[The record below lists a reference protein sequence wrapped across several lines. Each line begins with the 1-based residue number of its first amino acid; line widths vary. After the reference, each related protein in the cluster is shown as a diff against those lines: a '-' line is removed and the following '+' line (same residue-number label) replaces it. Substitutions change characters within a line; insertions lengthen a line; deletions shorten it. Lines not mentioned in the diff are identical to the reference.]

1 MPELLLELFSEEIPA
16 RMQLRAAEDLRR
28 LAVEKLTA
36 AKLAHNGAR
45 TFVTPRRLT
54 LVVDGLPARQPD
66 IVEEKKGPRVGAP
79 EEAIKGFLRS
89 AALNSIEQCEK
100 RLIGKNE
107 FWFAVTAIRGLPTD
121 RALVEVLQET
131 IDGMSWPKSMR
142 WGTNT
147 FRWVRPLHNI
157 LAIFDGQPIALEFDL
172 RRDDPNIVLQ
182 ISEEHTLVANNC
194 SRGHRFLAPAEFI
207 VSNFADYAEKLRAGY
222 VLLDPAARRQKIADD
237 LALMA
242 KGEGL
247 RLKDDPGLLDEVA
260 GLVEFPVVLA
270 GTIEPEFMD
279 LPHEVLTTSMRA
291 HQKYF
296 ALLDAQG
303 ALAAKFLVVA
313 NNLTEDGGAT
323 IVAGN
328 QRVLRARLSD
338 AKFFWDQDRK
348 VKLEARVPKLA
359 ERIFHARLGSVLD
372 KVARVERLV
381 DAIAPHVEGA
391 DTALAKRA
399 ARLAKADLSTGMV
412 GEFPELQGAMGRY
425 YALHDGEK
433 LEVAD
438 AVAEHYSPLGPNDRC
453 PTAPTSV
460 VVALADKIDTL
471 VGFFAIGE
479 KPTGSRDPYA
489 LRRAALG
496 AIRLILENRIR
507 FGLARTFKN
516 TFDIIHPP
524 GLPLFDLENSKARI
538 STDIEP
544 VPENTEASRTLIRSF
559 VRDELLAFFADRLK
573 VHLREQGV
581 RHDLIAAVFAPRI
594 AASRNP
600 LPTGEGRVRADA
612 APQSAPTQH
621 DGNSPNPLPR
631 GEGTVGEGTEG
642 EGIEVE
648 DDLVRLLAR
657 VAALDAFLKSED
669 GANLLTAYR
678 RASNIVRIEEKKD
691 GRSYDEAPDP
701 SQMREAAEAAL
712 AERLVDV
719 ERLSSA
725 ALRNEEFGVAM
736 AALARLRR
744 PVDEFFNQVTVNS
757 EDAGLRIN
765 RLRLL
770 SQIRAT
776 LNQVADFAQIEG

>member
-16 RMQLRAAEDLRR
+16 RMQLRAAGDLRR
-28 LAVEKLTA
+28 LVVERLA
-36 AKLAHNGAR
+36 AALLAHDEAR
-45 TFVTPRRLT
+45 AFVTPRRLA
-54 LVVDGLPARQPD
+54 LVVTGLPLAQAD
-66 IVEEKKGPRVGAP
+66 VAEEKRGPRVGAP
-79 EEAIKGFLRS
+79 DAAVQGFLKS
-89 AALNSIEQCEK
+89 AGIASLAECEE
-100 RLIGKNE
+100 RDTGKGI
-107 FWFAVTAIRGLPTD
+107 FYFAVIRRAGRQTADLLPELL
-121 RALVEVLQET
+121 RAAILDLP
-131 IDGMSWPKSMR
+131 WLKSMR
-142 WGTNT
+142 FPAAP
-147 FRWVRPLHNI
+147 FRWVRPLTSAICLLDGKI
-157 LAIFDGQPIALEFDL
+157 LPLELGAVPVGD
-172 RRDDPNIVLQ
+172 
-182 ISEEHTLVANNC
+182 TT
-194 SRGHRFLAPAEFI
+194 RGHRFLAPAQFA
-207 VSNFADYAEKLRAGY
+207 VSGFADYAEKLRAGY
-222 VLLDPAARRQKIADD
+222 VILDPAARRQKIADD

-247 RLKDDPGLLDEVA
+247 RLKDDAGLLDEVA
-260 GLVEFPVVLA
+260 GLVEFPVVLV
-270 GTIEPEFMD
+270 GRIEPEFMD
-279 LPHEVLTTSMRA
+279 LPQEVLTTSMRA

-296 ALLDAQG
+296 ALTDASVN
-303 ALAAKFLVVA
+303 LAPKFLVVA
-313 NNLTEDGGAT
+313 NNLTADGGAT

-348 VKLEARVPKLA
+348 VKLESRVAKLA
-359 ERIFHARLGSVLD
+359 ERIFHAKLGSVLD
-372 KVARVERLV
+372 KVTRVEKLV
-381 DAIAPHVEGA
+381 EAIAPHVEGA
-391 DTALAKRA
+391 DAALARRA

-412 GEFPELQGAMGRY
+412 GEFPELQGVMGRY
-425 YALHDGEK
+425 YALHDREP
-433 LEVAD
+433 LEIAD

-471 VGFFAIGE
+471 VGFFSIGE

-496 AIRLILENRIR
+496 MIRLILENRIR
-507 FGLARTFKN
+507 FGLARLFES
-516 TFDIIHPP
+516 TFDIINRP
-524 GLPLFDLENSKARI
+524 GLPLFDLDSSELRI
-538 STDIEP
+538 STHIEP
-544 VPENTEASRTLIRSF
+544 VPENTEASRTLVRSL
-559 VRDELLAFFADRLK
+559 VRNELLAFFADRLK

-581 RHDLIAAVFAPRI
+581 RHDLIAAVFAPRV

-600 LPTGEGRVRADA
+600 LPAGEGRVRADA
-612 APQSAPTQH
+612 APQSAPVKH
-621 DGNSPNPLPR
+621 DGISPHPNPLPG
-631 GEGTVGEGTEG
+631 GEGTVGEGTEA
-642 EGIEVE
+642 E

-657 VAALDAFLKSED
+657 VAALDEFLKSED

-691 GRSYDEAPDP
+691 GRAYDEAPDP
-701 SQMREAAEAAL
+701 SQMREAAETAL
-712 AERLVDV
+712 AERLADV

-757 EDAGLRIN
+757 EDAGLRVN